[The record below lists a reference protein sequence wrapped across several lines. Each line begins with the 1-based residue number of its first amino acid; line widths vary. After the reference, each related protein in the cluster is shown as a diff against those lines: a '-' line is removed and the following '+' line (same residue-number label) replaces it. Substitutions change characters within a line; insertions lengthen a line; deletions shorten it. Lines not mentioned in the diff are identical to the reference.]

1 MTKCIVLLDIY
12 QMTYYNK
19 YTTWYKNIEEKKMSK
34 EEKINLIYGLFQV
47 LKKNKK
53 ISGEREIEKRL
64 IAFVLEIQDKLDEEI
79 CFD

>member
-1 MTKCIVLLDIY
+1 
-12 QMTYYNK
+12 
-19 YTTWYKNIEEKKMSK
+19 MSK

>member
-1 MTKCIVLLDIY
+1 
-12 QMTYYNK
+12 MTYYNK